1 MLKFGGSSP
10 GVMYIY
16 DNKLS
21 SKIKLGESIMSKNN
35 YSRDGGYWL
44 RIYRKTSFEIKS
56 LLQFDK

>member
-16 DNKLS
+16 DRKVS
-21 SKIKLGESIMSKNN
+21 SKIELGESIMCTKN

-44 RIYRKTSFEIKS
+44 RIYRNISFEIKS